1 MARKLFSAIACG
13 THAIAWDMALHSCLY
28 KNENVIKDK
37 SDTGEI
43 QGGEDRDEFAKTHLY
58 VCRKF
63 LPNKFKT
70 K

>member
-1 MARKLFSAIACG
+1 
-13 THAIAWDMALHSCLY
+13 MALLSRLY

-37 SDTGEI
+37 SDTGEMGTI
-43 QGGEDRDEFAKTHLY
+43 QGGEDRDEFANTHLC